1 MVAPK
6 TLLRALPLP
15 APMTCRFAIRL
26 PPSRSCFNTMS
37 LRLQD
42 SVSLKWARRLRST
55 VTHGLCTLAATSLGR
70 TFSCLFG
77 KKKEGNA
84 IEVTLSLEQKL
95 CGGKCLVHARGRRS
109 QWADWLETDGRR
121 QQFNKL
127 HVFRRRS
134 AVAFEEREVTE

>member
-1 MVAPK
+1 MFQHNVIKA
-6 TLLRALPLP
+6 AGQ
-15 APMTCRFAIRL
+15 RFIKVGEKIA
-26 PPSRSCFNTMS
+26 F
-37 LRLQD
+37 
-42 SVSLKWARRLRST
+42 T
-55 VTHGLCTLAATSLGR
+55 VMHGLCPLAATSLGR
-70 TFSCLFG
+70 MFSCLFR

-84 IEVTLSLEQKL
+84 IEVTLNLEQKL

-121 QQFNKL
+121 QQFNEL